1 VKSTAPAK
9 PEIAKITATVL
20 SGQVA
25 RFSFGYW
32 INWALMVL
40 IILNVA
46 AVIVESVQPIYNTYQ
61 LPFYYFEV
69 VSVVIFSLEYI
80 ARIWSAPQRSDLRGL
95 TPIQA
100 RFKYAVSPMALID
113 LAAIAPFYLS
123 MLVAIDLRFLRALRL
138 LRLFKFTRHSRALQL
153 LGSVLRTEGSNL
165 LAAFSVLFVLLILA
179 SSGMYFIESHYQPD
193 HFGSIPEAMWWAM
206 ATLTTVGYG
215 DVTPITGWGRFF
227 GGLITIIGMGMV
239 ALPAGILAS
248 GFAEQLAQRRQNFKT
263 VIATLL
269 AQSRRQDIDDALIDA
284 LRQALQID
292 ASTAEK
298 LLQEAKKD
306 AENG

>member
-1 VKSTAPAK
+1 VKPTRSTAPELAK
-9 PEIAKITATVL
+9 TTATVL
-20 SGQVA
+20 AGQVA

-32 INWALMVL
+32 VNWLLMLL
-40 IILNVA
+40 IVLNVA
-46 AVIVESVQPIYNTYQ
+46 AVIVESVQSIYTAYQ
-61 LPFYYFEV
+61 IPFYYFEI
-69 VSVVIFSLEYI
+69 VSVAIFSVEYI
-80 ARIWSAPQRSDLRGL
+80 ARIWSAPQRHELRAL
-95 TPIQA
+95 TPMQA

-123 MLVAIDLRFLRALRL
+123 MLIAIDLRFLRALRL

-263 VIATLL
+263 VISTLL
-269 AQSRRQDIDDALIDA
+269 AQNRRQNIDDDLSESLLQSLQNDA
-284 LRQALQID
+284 A
-292 ASTAEK
+292 TAEK

-306 AENG
+306 AESP